1 MRKKKSRRKRN
12 SNERVA
18 MLQLLAAIITL
29 LTAIIQLLKGD

>member
-1 MRKKKSRRKRN
+1 MRKKKSRRERN

-29 LTAIIQLLKGD
+29 LTAIVQFLKGD